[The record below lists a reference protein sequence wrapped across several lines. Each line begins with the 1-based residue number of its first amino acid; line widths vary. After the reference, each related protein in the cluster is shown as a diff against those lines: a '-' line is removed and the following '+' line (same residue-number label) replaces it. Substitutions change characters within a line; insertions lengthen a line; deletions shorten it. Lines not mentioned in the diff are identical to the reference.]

1 MLEWQIKNLEEIA
14 EVDRGKFS
22 IRPRNDPRFF
32 GGEMPFVQ
40 TGDVTSAGIYL
51 KGFSQTLNAEGVK
64 VSKVFP
70 KNTIL
75 ITIAANIGEC
85 CLTQFDVACPDSVVG
100 IVPKSDKVDPYWL
113 LLSLKTK
120 KDDLE
125 SCATQNAQKN
135 INLQVLKPLKLLT
148 PPLNEQREI
157 AKILFT
163 WDKSI
168 EATERLLENS
178 KKRKK
183 ALMQQL
189 LKGKK
194 RLPGFEN
201 HQWITV
207 KANTVFKTVSI
218 KRNSPDEP
226 LLAVTQ
232 DQGAIP
238 RDMLDRRVVMPD
250 GETSGYKL
258 VEPGNFIISLRSFQG
273 GLEFSRYRGLVSP
286 AYTIL
291 DFLDKKKH
299 SPNFFRH
306 YFKSY
311 DFIGHLSVAVIGIRD
326 GKQISYDDFSFLKIP
341 APSIEEQ
348 EKIASFLDTED
359 RLIDSISRSL
369 IALQNEKKSLMQQL
383 LTGKKRVKVEEAA

>member
-51 KGFSQTLNAEGVK
+51 NGFSQTLNAEGVK

-157 AKILFT
+157 AKILST

-168 EATERLLENS
+168 EATDRLLKNS
-178 KKRKK
+178 VKRKK
-183 ALMQQL
+183 ALMQKL
-189 LKGKK
+189 LTGKK
-194 RLPGFEN
+194 RLPGFDREWLKTSLSCIAKIEMGSSPSSN
-201 HQWITV
+201 AYNDQGFGLPLVQGNADI
-207 KANTVFKTVSI
+207 KDRKSSPRVFTSEVTKEAYPGDILMSVRAPVGEVSI
-218 KRNSPDEP
+218 SDHHCCIGRGVCSIKADESRVNQGFLFQLLLNLEPSWASISQGSTFESVNSKDVKNLQLSLPP
-226 LLAVTQ
+226 LLEQT
-232 DQGAIP
+232 AIAEILATA
-238 RDMLDRRVVMPD
+238 DAEIDLFARRA
-250 GETSGYKL
+250 K
-258 VEPGNFIISLRSFQG
+258 SL
-273 GLEFSRYRGLVSP
+273 
-286 AYTIL
+286 
-291 DFLDKKKH
+291 
-299 SPNFFRH
+299 
-306 YFKSY
+306 KS
-311 DFIGHLSVAVIGIRD
+311 
-326 GKQISYDDFSFLKIP
+326 
-341 APSIEEQ
+341 
-348 EKIASFLDTED
+348 EKTA
-359 RLIDSISRSL
+359 
-369 IALQNEKKSLMQQL
+369 LMQQL
-383 LTGKKRVKVEEAA
+383 LTGKRRVNLGDASA